1 MLPEGFE
8 VRKKSTNVAGVVVCV
23 VFRNTKATNS
33 TPRWSVLTSEY
44 SATFGREIERRFRVA
59 N

>member
-8 VRKKSTNVAGVVVCV
+8 VRKKSTNVAGDVVCV

-33 TPRWSVLTSEY
+33 TQRWSVLTSEY
-44 SATFGREIERRFRVA
+44 SATFGGEIERRFRVA